1 MISKLTHYNTQ
12 NVQFS
17 TTKNYEIDEGIREYG
32 LFTGKKRK
40 LLKTIPEEAQTIN
53 GHTGKIF

>member
-1 MISKLTHYNTQ
+1 ML
-12 NVQFS
+12 FS

-32 LFTGKKRK
+32 LFTGKKGK